1 MKLQKQKGAALII
14 FAVIFALAATAFL
27 VSQFDGSGVKN
38 ERNKNSA
45 LILSKAKTALI
56 GYAIGVIGSGQRP
69 GDLILPDSFA
79 ISEGS
84 GDYDGTADSGC
95 LNVSTSNG
103 LPLINSDKNMRCL
116 GRLPWKDLGLS
127 ISGTSENDVNGIM
140 PWYAVSGNLID
151 TTCLKVLNSDTLNLV
166 NNPLA
171 PLDCSGITLPY
182 PWLTVRDS
190 NGNVISD
197 RIAAVIFIPNM
208 ARGVQS
214 RPSPALGLVS
224 QYLDTLIVP
233 VGCAVPCIP
242 ATYNNADMDNDFILA
257 SEGMPSAAAN
267 NFNDQLV
274 FITIEELMAAVEK
287 RVAGEVRKQLLA
299 FKVTNGI
306 FPYAASTGYQGQS
319 CVQNSDYG
327 FLPLPMCHCTGS
339 LCDCAYPST
348 IKFTADQN
356 YSLSSGACLHSANV
370 CSCSGLG
377 SCSRVSLPRRNFS
390 CSSTGVCESNITGT
404 FDFTPSLPLDATSLS
419 ATSGCTITGV
429 TATCAGAGTVTV
441 NGSSNQ
447 CVLPN
452 LNTNI
457 FPAWFSQNGWKHFI
471 YYAKGGLN
479 IGTNSASALLV
490 TSGQRL
496 TPQTRPSSII
506 TDYLDKPD
514 PPPYGYTEFD
524 ALGTTRTSTYNDQMF
539 IVAP

>member
-1 MKLQKQKGAALII
+1 MKLFKQKGAALII

-27 VSQFDGSGVKN
+27 VYQLDGSGVKN

-127 ISGTSENDVNGIM
+127 ISGISENDVNGIM

-197 RIAAVIFIPNM
+197 RVAAVIFIPNM

-233 VGCAVPCIP
+233 VGCAVPCLP

-287 RVAGEVRKQLLA
+287 RVAAEARKQLLA
-299 FKVTNGI
+299 FKVTNGV
-306 FPYAASTGYQGQS
+306 FPFAASTGYQGQS
-319 CVQNSDYG
+319 CVQSSDSG
-327 FLPLPMCHCTGS
+327 FLPLPVCHCTGS
-339 LCDCAYPST
+339 LCDCAFPSI
-348 IKFTADQN
+348 IKFTADLN
-356 YSLSSGACLHSANV
+356 YSSSNGACSHSSKV

-377 SCSRVSLPRRNFS
+377 GCTRATLPRRNFS
-390 CSSTGVCESNITGT
+390 CSSTGTCESDITGT
-404 FDFTPSLPLDATSLS
+404 FDFTPALPIDTLSLS
-419 ATSGCTITGV
+419 ATSGCNIVGGS
-429 TATCAGAGTVTV
+429 ATCTGAGSVTV

-447 CVLPN
+447 CTLPN
-452 LNTNI
+452 LNANI
-457 FPAWFSQNGWKHFI
+457 FPTWFSQNGWKHFI

-479 IGTNSASALLV
+479 VGINSATALLV
-490 TSGQRL
+490 TSGQSL
-496 TPQTRPSSII
+496 TPQTRPSTLIS
-506 TDYLDKPD
+506 DYLDKPD
-514 PPPYGYTEFD
+514 PAPYGYTEFD
-524 ALGTTRTSTYNDQMF
+524 AVGTTRTSIYNDQMF